1 MTNQD
6 KQEMKK
12 FLDRVKKSL
21 NDFRAETEA
30 LSSKLKSELEK
41 LTEPDEPE
49 FKRVPIGE
57 SYYTA
62 ETTDGLPVVYKREE
76 RGRPVDEFSFRARNY
91 FHTQERAEEVAAKMK
106 FLLKVERLHDI
117 YCPDYVP
124 DWKGD
129 APKHYVYYSNVD
141 NAFGTDWVAVLDSVS
156 RTYFPS
162 EEIAQKVC
170 DILNKELK
178 KE

>member
-1 MTNQD
+1 MT
-6 KQEMKK
+6 KQELTEKIEQIEN
-12 FLDRVKKSL
+12 LL
-21 NDFRAETEA
+21 ND
-30 LSSKLKSELEK
+30 LKAELEK
-41 LTEPDEPE
+41 PDKSDEPKFE
-49 FKRVPIGE
+49 RVPIGE

-156 RTYFPS
+156 RAYFPS

-170 DILNKELK
+170 DILNEELK